1 MQRHL
6 VRVQCQHVVAFA
18 VTNPLRNSGLT
29 AYGIECD
36 RAVAQVK
43 QVKPLG
49 MTVISCDWSSTAC
62 CASVQCYDAIA
73 LQGRLATL

>member
-1 MQRHL
+1 MQHHL
-6 VRVQCQHVVAFA
+6 VRVQRQHVVAFA

-43 QVKPLG
+43 QAKPLG
-49 MTVISCDWSSTAC
+49 
-62 CASVQCYDAIA
+62 YDRN
-73 LQGRLATL
+73 LMRLVVNRMLCLSAMLRCNRPAG